1 MQKWIDLLQNI
12 TLTEKASKLVIISQL
27 QLFNF
32 EAETGIIL
40 PAEYKNF
47 CQIFGSGMFGDL
59 VSIHYLSS
67 SLVQASTKAIE
78 IVKQQIKKYPSKNKL
93 QDKKLINWLN
103 SLLIFASDDRGNIAA
118 WDLKSFDELKNTYDI
133 YWIQIDDFND
143 KMYKITSNFFDFI
156 NNFCLG
162 RKSFDFLPE
171 YMRLEPCDSFT
182 SYKAEPFSS
191 W

>member
-118 WDLKSFDELKNTYDI
+118 WDLKSFDELKNNYDI

-143 KMYKITSNFFDFI
+143 EIYKITSDFFDFI
-156 NNFCLG
+156 NDFCLG
-162 RKSFDFLPE
+162 RKSFDCLPK
-171 YMRLEPCDSFT
+171 YMRLEPCNSFT
-182 SYKAEPFSS
+182 PYKCERIF
-191 W
+191 